1 MEEKIKILVIP
12 SDKSGCGYFR
22 SVQPHKF
29 IAENYSDKF
38 EIDIRY
44 EMPQD
49 QPLETFL
56 SKYHILHI
64 HKQLDKECKI
74 ISLAQFLGLKVI
86 VDVDD
91 YWDLG
96 NDHPMSLSAKQQNWK
111 APIIA
116 HVQQADYV
124 TTTTDIFKNTIKPF
138 NKNVLV
144 FPNAIDP
151 TEEQFIPKPTYSD
164 KLRFGIICGSSHEK
178 DIEILRGM
186 VASLPQDV
194 IDQVQFVLCGFDTR
208 GTVTM
213 INPMTNE
220 TKTREIQP
228 QESVWYRYEQ
238 IMTNNY
244 KITSPQHTQFLHM
257 FVPQA
262 EYPNTNESYRRCWT
276 KDISQY
282 ATHYNNIDVLLVP
295 LKENKFNA
303 QKSQLKVIECGFFHK
318 AIIAQ
323 NFGPYQLDL
332 VPMIEKGGNI
342 NENGNAL
349 LVDSAKNHKLWA
361 KYITRLVKDRSLV
374 TKLQENLHNTVKDK
388 YSLKT
393 VCEQRVKEY
402 LKMMGR
408 E

>member
-1 MEEKIKILVIP
+1 MEKKIKILVIP
-12 SDKSGCGYFR
+12 SDRSGCGYFR
-22 SVQPHKF
+22 SVKPHQY
-29 IAENYSDKF
+29 IAENYSDMF
-38 EIDIRY
+38 DIDIRY
-44 EMPQD
+44 ELPND
-49 QPLETFL
+49 KPLDEFL
-56 SKYHILHI
+56 KQYDIMHI
-64 HKQLDKECKI
+64 HKQLDKNCQI
-74 ISLAQFLGLKVI
+74 ITLAQFLGVKVI

-96 NDHPMSLSAKQQNWK
+96 NDHPMSITAREKNWK
-111 APIIA
+111 EPIIN
-116 HVQQADYV
+116 HVKQADYV
-124 TTTTDIFKNTIKPF
+124 TTTTEIFKNTILPL
-138 NKNVLV
+138 NPNVLV

-151 TEEQFIPKPTYSD
+151 NEEQFIPKPTYSD

-178 DIEILRGM
+178 DIDILRG
-186 VASLPQDV
+186 VIRSLPKDV
-194 IDQVQFVLCGFDTR
+194 LDQMQIVLCGFDTR
-208 GTVTM
+208 GTLST
-213 INPMTNE
+213 INSQ
-220 TKTREIQP
+220 TKEITTRDIYP

-238 IMTNNY
+238 IVTDNY
-244 KITSPQHTQFLHM
+244 STVSTEHKQFLNM
-257 FVPQA
+257 FIPQS
-262 EYPNTNESYRRCWT
+262 EFPNKNEAYRRCWT

-332 VPMIEKGGNI
+332 IPMIEKGGNV

-349 LVDSAKNHKLWA
+349 LVDTAKNHKMWA
-361 KYITRLVKDRSLV
+361 KYITKLVKNRDMV
-374 TKLQENLHNTVKDK
+374 KKLQDNLQNTVIEK
-388 YSLKT
+388 YSIKT

-402 LKMMGR
+402 LKMMNK

>member
-1 MEEKIKILVIP
+1 MDKKIKILVIP

-22 SVQPHKF
+22 SVQPHKY
-29 IAENYSDKF
+29 IAEHYADKF
-38 EIDIRY
+38 EIDIIY
-44 EMPQD
+44 EFPQS
-49 QPLETFL
+49 PSLEQFL
-56 SKYHILHI
+56 RQYDILHI

-96 NDHPMSLSAKQQNWK
+96 NDHPMSLSAKEQKWK
-111 APIIA
+111 EPIIA
-116 HVQQADYV
+116 HLKQADYV
-124 TTTTDIFKNTIKPF
+124 TTTTSIFKNTIKPI
-138 NKNVLV
+138 NSNVMV

-164 KLRFGIICGSSHEK
+164 KLRFGVICGSSHEK
-178 DIEILRGM
+178 DIELLRGTI
-186 VASLPQDV
+186 ASLPKDV
-194 IDQVQFVLCGFDTR
+194 IEQIQIVLCGFDTN
-208 GTVTM
+208 GVVNI
-213 INPMTNE
+213 INPVTKE
-220 TKTREIQP
+220 TTSRKIQP
-228 QESVWYRYEQ
+228 HESVWCRYEE
-238 IMTNNY
+238 ILTDNY
-244 KITSPQHTQFLHM
+244 KIVSPQHKQFLQM
-257 FVPQA
+257 FVPQTD
-262 EYPNTNESYRRCWT
+262 YPNLNESYRRCWT

-303 QKSQLKVIECGFFHK
+303 QKSQLKVIECGFFNK

-349 LVDSAKNHKLWA
+349 LVDSSKNHKQWA
-361 KYITRLVKDRSLV
+361 KYITKLVKDRDMV
-374 TKLQENLHNTVKDK
+374 KKLQENLHNTVKDK

-393 VCEQRVKEY
+393 VCEQRVKFYME
-402 LKMMGR
+402 LINKK
-408 E
+408 

>member
-1 MEEKIKILVIP
+1 MEKKIKILVIP
-12 SDKSGCGYFR
+12 SDRSGCGYFR
-22 SVQPHKF
+22 SVKPHQY
-29 IAENYSDKF
+29 IAENYSDMF
-38 EIDIRY
+38 DIDIRY
-44 EMPQD
+44 ELPND
-49 QPLETFL
+49 KPLDEFL
-56 SKYHILHI
+56 KQYDIMHI
-64 HKQLDKECKI
+64 HKQLDKNCQI
-74 ISLAQFLGLKVI
+74 ITLAQFLGVKVI

-96 NDHPMSLSAKQQNWK
+96 NDHPMSITAREKNWK
-111 APIIA
+111 EPIIN
-116 HVQQADYV
+116 HVKQADYV
-124 TTTTDIFKNTIKPF
+124 TTTTEIFKNTILPL
-138 NKNVLV
+138 NPNVLV

-151 TEEQFIPKPTYSD
+151 NEEQFIPKPTYSD

-178 DIEILRGM
+178 DIDILRG
-186 VASLPQDV
+186 VIRSLPKDV
-194 IDQVQFVLCGFDTR
+194 LDQMQIVLCGFDTR
-208 GTVTM
+208 GTLST
-213 INPMTNE
+213 INSQ
-220 TKTREIQP
+220 TKEITTRDIYP

-238 IMTNNY
+238 IVTDNY
-244 KITSPQHTQFLHM
+244 STVSPEHKQFLNM
-257 FVPQA
+257 FIPQS
-262 EYPNTNESYRRCWT
+262 EFPNKNEAYRRCWT

-332 VPMIEKGGNI
+332 IPMIEKGGNV

-349 LVDSAKNHKLWA
+349 LVDTAKNHKMWA
-361 KYITRLVKDRSLV
+361 KYITKLVKNRDMV
-374 TKLQENLHNTVKDK
+374 KKLQDNLQNTVIEK
-388 YSLKT
+388 YSIKT

-402 LKMMGR
+402 LKMMNK

>member
-1 MEEKIKILVIP
+1 MDKKIKILVIP

-22 SVQPHKF
+22 SVQPHKY
-29 IAENYSDKF
+29 IAEHYADKF
-38 EIDIRY
+38 EIDIIY
-44 EMPQD
+44 EFPQS
-49 QPLETFL
+49 PSLEQFL
-56 SKYHILHI
+56 RQYDILHI

-96 NDHPMSLSAKQQNWK
+96 NDHPMSLSAKEQKWK
-111 APIIA
+111 EPIIA
-116 HVQQADYV
+116 HLKQADYV
-124 TTTTDIFKNTIKPF
+124 TTTTSIFKNTIKPI
-138 NKNVLV
+138 NSNVMV

-151 TEEQFIPKPTYSD
+151 TEEQFIPKPTSSE

-178 DIEILRGM
+178 DIELLRGTI
-186 VASLPQDV
+186 ASLPKDIIEQ
-194 IDQVQFVLCGFDTR
+194 IQIVLCGFDIN
-208 GTVTM
+208 GVVNI
-213 INPMTNE
+213 INPVTKE
-220 TKTREIQP
+220 TTSRKIQP
-228 QESVWYRYEQ
+228 QESVWCRYEE
-238 IMTNNY
+238 ILTDNY
-244 KITSPQHTQFLHM
+244 KIVSPQHKQFLQM
-257 FVPQA
+257 FVPQTD
-262 EYPNTNESYRRCWT
+262 YPNLNESYRRCWT
-276 KDISQY
+276 KDINQY

-303 QKSQLKVIECGFFHK
+303 QKSQLKVIECGFFNK

-349 LVDSAKNHKLWA
+349 LVDSSKNHKQWA
-361 KYITRLVKDRSLV
+361 KYITKLVKDREMV
-374 TKLQENLHNTVKDK
+374 KKLQENLHNTVKDK

-393 VCEQRVKEY
+393 VCEQRVKFYME
-402 LKMMGR
+402 LINKK
-408 E
+408 

>member
-1 MEEKIKILVIP
+1 MNEKIRILVIP

-29 IAENYSDKF
+29 IAENYSEKF

-44 EMPQD
+44 ELPND
-49 QPLETFL
+49 QPLDSFL
-56 SKYHILHI
+56 QQYDILHI

-74 ISLAQFLGLKVI
+74 ISLAKFLGLKVI

-96 NDHPMSLSAKQQNWK
+96 NDHPMSISAKEQNWK
-111 APIIA
+111 GPIIE
-116 HVQQADYV
+116 HVKNADYV
-124 TTTTDIFKNTIKPF
+124 TTTTEIFKKTILPF

-164 KLRFGIICGSSHEK
+164 RLRFGIICGSSHEK
-178 DIEILRGM
+178 DIEILRGV
-186 VASLPQDV
+186 VASLPQDI

-208 GTVTM
+208 GTVT
-213 INPMTNE
+213 IFNPLTKE
-220 TKTREIQP
+220 SKTRNIEP

-238 IMTNNY
+238 IITNNY

-257 FVPQA
+257 FVPQI
-262 EYPNTNESYRRCWT
+262 EYPNTNEAYRRCWT
-276 KDISQY
+276 KEIEQY

-303 QKSQLKVIECGFFHK
+303 QKSQLKVIECGFFNK

-323 NFGPYQLDL
+323 NYGPYQLDL
-332 VPMIEKGGNI
+332 ISAIEKGGNI

-349 LVDSAKNHKLWA
+349 LVDSSKNHKQWA
-361 KYITRLVKDRSLV
+361 KYIIKLVKDRDLL
-374 TKLQENLHNTVKDK
+374 KKIRENLHNTVKDK

-402 LKMMGR
+402 LKIMGR

>member
-1 MEEKIKILVIP
+1 MEKKIKILVIP
-12 SDKSGCGYFR
+12 SDRSGCGYFR
-22 SVQPHKF
+22 SVKPHQY
-29 IAENYSDKF
+29 IAENYSDMF
-38 EIDIRY
+38 EIDIMY
-44 EMPQD
+44 ELPKD
-49 QPLETFL
+49 KPLETFL
-56 SKYHILHI
+56 QQYDIMHI

-74 ISLAQFLGLKVI
+74 ITLAQFLGVKVI

-96 NDHPMSLSAKQQNWK
+96 NDHPMSLSAKAQNWK
-111 APIIA
+111 EPIIN
-116 HVQQADYV
+116 HVKQADYV
-124 TTTTDIFKNTIKPF
+124 TTTTEIFKNTILPF
-138 NKNVLV
+138 NPNVLV

-151 TEEQFIPKPTYSD
+151 TEEQFMPKPTYSE

-178 DIEILRGM
+178 DIEILRG
-186 VASLPQDV
+186 VVRSLPKDV
-194 IDQVQFVLCGFDTR
+194 LDQMQIVLCGFDTR
-208 GTVTM
+208 GSITT
-213 INPMTNE
+213 INPQTKETN
-220 TKTREIQP
+220 TRDIQP

-238 IMTNNY
+238 IVTDNY
-244 KITSPQHTQFLHM
+244 STVSPEHKQFLHM
-257 FVPQA
+257 FVPQS
-262 EYPNTNESYRRCWT
+262 EFPNKNEAYRRCWT

-332 VPMIEKGGNI
+332 IPMIEKGGEI

-349 LVDSAKNHKLWA
+349 LVDTPKNHKMWA
-361 KYITRLVKDRSLV
+361 KYIIKLVKDRNMV
-374 TKLQENLHNTVKDK
+374 KKLQDNLQNTVIEK
-388 YSLKT
+388 YSIKT

-402 LKMMGR
+402 LKMMNK

>member
-44 EMPQD
+44 EIPRD

-74 ISLAQFLGLKVI
+74 ISMAQFLGLKVI

-96 NDHPMSLSAKQQNWK
+96 NDHPMSISAKQQNWK

-116 HVQQADYV
+116 HLQQADYV
-124 TTTTDIFKNTIKPF
+124 TTTTDIFKNTIKPL

-194 IDQVQFVLCGFDTR
+194 INQVQFVLCGFDTR
-208 GTVTM
+208 GTITM
-213 INPMTNE
+213 VNPITNE
-220 TKTREIQP
+220 AKTREIQP

-238 IMTNNY
+238 IITNNY

-402 LKMMGR
+402 LKMMGK

>member
-12 SDKSGCGYFR
+12 SDRSGCGYFR

-44 EMPQD
+44 EIPQD
-49 QPLETFL
+49 QPLESFL
-56 SKYHILHI
+56 SKYDILHI

-74 ISLAQFLGLKVI
+74 ISMAQFLGVKVI

-178 DIEILRGM
+178 DIEILRGV

-194 IDQVQFVLCGFDTR
+194 IDQVQFVLCGFDIR

-213 INPMTNE
+213 INPITKE

-257 FVPQA
+257 FVPQT
-262 EYPNTNESYRRCWT
+262 EYTNTNESYRRCWT

-323 NFGPYQLDL
+323 NFGPYQIDL

-349 LVDSAKNHKLWA
+349 LVDTAKNHKLWA
-361 KYITRLVKDRSLV
+361 KYITKLVKDRSLV

-402 LKMMGR
+402 LKIMGK

>member
-1 MEEKIKILVIP
+1 MEKKIKILVIP
-12 SDKSGCGYFR
+12 SDRSGCGYFR
-22 SVQPHKF
+22 SVKPHQY
-29 IAENYSDKF
+29 IAENYSDMF
-38 EIDIRY
+38 DIDIMY
-44 EMPQD
+44 ELPND
-49 QPLETFL
+49 KPLDEFL
-56 SKYHILHI
+56 KQYDIMHI
-64 HKQLDKECKI
+64 HKQLDKNCQI
-74 ISLAQFLGLKVI
+74 ITLAQFLGVKVI

-96 NDHPMSLSAKQQNWK
+96 NDHPMSITAREKNWK
-111 APIIA
+111 EPIIN
-116 HVQQADYV
+116 HVKQADYV
-124 TTTTDIFKNTIKPF
+124 TTTTEIFKNTILPF
-138 NKNVLV
+138 NPNVLV

-151 TEEQFIPKPTYSD
+151 NEEQFIPKPTYSD

-178 DIEILRGM
+178 DIDILRG
-186 VASLPQDV
+186 VIRSLPKDV
-194 IDQVQFVLCGFDTR
+194 LDQMQIVLCGFDTR
-208 GTVTM
+208 GTLST
-213 INPMTNE
+213 INSQ
-220 TKTREIQP
+220 TKEITTRDIYP

-238 IMTNNY
+238 IVTDNY
-244 KITSPQHTQFLHM
+244 STVSPEHKQFLNM
-257 FVPQA
+257 FIPQS
-262 EYPNTNESYRRCWT
+262 EFPNKNEAYRRCWT

-332 VPMIEKGGNI
+332 IPMIEKGGNV

-349 LVDSAKNHKLWA
+349 LVDTAKNHKMWA
-361 KYITRLVKDRSLV
+361 KYITKLVKNRDMV
-374 TKLQENLHNTVKDK
+374 KKLQDNLQNTVIEK
-388 YSLKT
+388 YSIKT

-402 LKMMGR
+402 LKMMNK